1 MFQHSYISV
10 CMYVIN
16 MGVKTISVNDEVYR
30 TLKRVKRQD
39 ESFSDLIG
47 RLLSSG
53 GVSLKDYFGV
63 LRDSDGLEGIEAHIK
78 AIRSSAK
85 VRQ

>member
-1 MFQHSYISV
+1 
-10 CMYVIN
+10 

-30 TLKRVKRQD
+30 TLKKVKRDD

-47 RLLSSG
+47 RLLSSS
-53 GVSLKDYFGV
+53 GVSLKDYFGA
-63 LRDSDGLEGIEAHIK
+63 LKDSKCLDGIDEHVR

-85 VRQ
+85 VRG